1 MDGRRP
7 VAEKALKTPG
17 LPFIGYLEEVICAN
31 RLVFLPGRHVVHG
44 CFPGCTATP
53 SRIW

>member
-17 LPFIGYLEEVICAN
+17 LPLIGHLKDVIFADKW
-31 RLVFLPGRHVVHG
+31 VFLPGRHETFVALTSIGGEDLSV
-44 CFPGCTATP
+44 
-53 SRIW
+53 W

>member
-17 LPFIGYLEEVICAN
+17 LPFNGYLEEVIFAN
-31 RLVFLPGRHVVHG
+31 RLVFLPGRHVAYG
-44 CFPGCTATP
+44 CFPGSTALL